1 MAQWWEEQGYD
12 TEAEA
17 IRDGATRPFVKS
29 VPTKN
34 REEFFKDVS
43 TPQEYYDK
51 INSAEYENVGFRRGA
66 IGEINQIAK
75 QLGVSPDEVREF
87 RKGNLPKEQ
96 DEAPFPRLVISEA
109 SKTAGIFDETTGEVI
124 TEPKEEDV
132 PDDVT
137 GLKRLNATLSL
148 INKEFNNYESFNDYF
163 RERPED
169 IKNIIED
176 NNVEIVEVLPE
187 EEEEGF
193 VLRIDKNG
201 KLEGF
206 DEKTGNTFNPKN
218 TNEITG
224 NDYFANPIVTEN
236 QTDVSKKKTDGTPT
250 TKYIIVQGPDGKYIK
265 QADPNGTYTDANVQ
279 AEIDKLNAALGETQ
293 DTTEINQVVG
303 SPGSTKMN
311 QFNNIPEGAILV
323 QSDEDR
329 LYLMYTVPGAG
340 SMYKGLPIRMFY
352 EVKGNDLYKAGIL
365 TEGAPFEINYFMTED
380 EIDDFIVAGNTAE
393 LPGNDPNTG
402 QAPHPFLSFVDNLT
416 TQAQIAPWLL
426 EKESISLLAEA
437 ALEGRE
443 VTEAEW
449 RVTNWYQTH
458 SEAER
463 NWLRTYYADPA
474 TASALTNDYK
484 IQVSRALQAAGVTGG
499 FDSETGQELAPPDA
513 LVSWI
518 ANKWVS
524 GQWTESYTSEQLA
537 LFADPFRSG
546 VRDTDFTNYVTT
558 AGVEGLERT
567 AEKED
572 RIKQLYTQYLGPV
585 FGKLTDTELSQKAGR
600 LRNDPDYEAS
610 LIDQLK
616 NNRLA
621 LFPKYT
627 NPELSYEDIVTPWR
641 NLTTSILGEAADETQ
656 SWWQDMV
663 ATNDFTTG
671 SATLR
676 TKGLEMGNNQVTIE
690 ATEALQRALGDGSV
704 LQNLGANQ

>member
-1 MAQWWEEQGYD
+1 MAEWWEEQGYD
-12 TEAEA
+12 TEGEAE
-17 IRDGATRPFVKS
+17 RDGAKKPSIFSNANAQRDTY
-29 VPTKN
+29 
-34 REEFFKDVS
+34 FKDVK
-43 TPQEYYDK
+43 TPQDYFELISSGSYSP
-51 INSAEYENVGFRRGA
+51 NWTT
-66 IGEINQIAK
+66 IGELRWVEKKFN
-75 QLGVSPDEVREF
+75 VNRETAIQY
-87 RKGNLPKEQ
+87 RKGNLPKEKK

-124 TEPKEEDV
+124 TEPKEKDV
-132 PDDVT
+132 PSDVT
-137 GLKRLNATLSL
+137 GLKNLNATLSL
-148 INKEFNNYESFNDYF
+148 INKQFNNYDSLDEYIT
-163 RERPED
+163 ERPQD
-169 IKNIIED
+169 IKRFVKD
-176 NNVEIVEVLPE
+176 NKVEVEPE
-187 EEEEGF
+187 YEEIGY
-193 VLRIDKNG
+193 VLRIDDNG
-201 KLEGF
+201 ELEGF
-206 DEKTGNTFNPKN
+206 DEQTGNTFNPKN

-224 NDYFANPIVTEN
+224 NDYFEKPIVTEN
-236 QTDVSKKKTDGTPT
+236 QTVVTKKKTDGTPT
-250 TKYIIVQGPDGKYIK
+250 TKYIIVQGADGLYVK

-279 AEIDKLNAALGETQ
+279 AEIDRLNAERSEAQGTTQ
-293 DTTEINQVVG
+293 TNPIVG

-340 SMYKGLPIRMFY
+340 TMYKGLPIRMFY
-352 EVKGNDLYKAGIL
+352 EVKNNDLYKAGIL
-365 TEGAPFEINYFMTED
+365 TEGAPFEINYFLTED

-443 VTEAEW
+443 VSDAEW

-474 TASALTNDYK
+474 TATALKNDYK

-499 FDSETGQELAPPDA
+499 FDSATGQEKAPPDA

-518 ANKWVS
+518 ADKWVS
-524 GQWTESYTSEQLA
+524 GQWTESYASEQLA

-572 RIKQLYTQYLGPV
+572 RVKQLYTQYLGPV
-585 FGKLTDTELSQKAGR
+585 FGSLTDAEVSERAGR
-600 LRNDPDYEAS
+600 LRNDPDYEAA

-616 NNRLA
+616 NNRLG

-627 NPELSYEDIVTPWR
+627 NPELTYEDIVTPWR
-641 NLTTSILGEAADETQ
+641 NLTTSVWGEAADETQ

-671 SATLR
+671 TATLR
-676 TKGLEMGNNQVTIE
+676 NKGLEIGNNQVTIE
-690 ATEALQRALGDGSV
+690 ATEALQRALGDGST